1 VAKHGVGLHIETVGR
16 EVALVYH
23 DFFLGL
29 WIAEL
34 FYTFA
39 LTSAKL
45 AFLAFYWRIFRV
57 SSITLPIKITATVIV
72 CWAVVRAS
80 IPRPFSR
87 SI

>member
-1 VAKHGVGLHIETVGR
+1 
-16 EVALVYH
+16 VYR

-29 WIAEL
+29 WITEL

-45 AFLAFYWRIFRV
+45 AFLALYWRIFRV
-57 SSITLPIKITATVIV
+57 SSITLPIKITAATVI
-72 CWAVVRAS
+72 CWAIVRAS
-80 IPRPFSR
+80 IPPPLSE